1 MRNFNMNAI
10 KDFWEDYVNSFVDTK
25 VNLRNAKICRID
37 RMIGEN
43 LIILATD
50 VDTGLQYEQKM
61 HVLPAKLTKRLE
73 RIGCFYEIDN
83 YRYIPTVDVKGRV
96 INDYCKPLKS
106 EDDTKSTIVLSRF
119 SEDEDVARLARR
131 MKNARNLTFVSRR
144 PFEVMDSYVTYKYA
158 ILVGIKSAN
167 KQTQIYAIDIM
178 DALCKK
184 AEKTKAFSGYI
195 DQQKANNVNFTF
207 TCKDCTDLNFLDRS
221 ACLVV
226 HAFFHDAGSTFRCD
240 HMVGFYDNFAIFIL
254 NCLTGE
260 TTCDTLLKSFDLFF
274 TIYKRFYIHT

>member
-37 RMIGEN
+37 RMRGEN
-43 LIILATD
+43 LIILATE

-61 HVLPAKLTKRLE
+61 SVLPAKLTKRLE

-83 YRYIPTVDVKGRV
+83 CRYIPTVDVKGRV

-144 PFEVMDSYVTYKYA
+144 PFEVMDSYVTYKYTS
-158 ILVGIKSAN
+158 LVGIKSAN

-207 TCKDCTDLNFLDRS
+207 TCNIDNSSLALKVSDSITGRKSIQIDIISKINGRTYQGCCGVMVSKIRACRS
-221 ACLVV
+221 KFQARR
-226 HAFFHDAGSTFRCD
+226 S
-240 HMVGFYDNFAIFIL
+240 
-254 NCLTGE
+254 
-260 TTCDTLLKSFDLFF
+260 
-274 TIYKRFYIHT
+274 

>member
-37 RMIGEN
+37 RMKGEN
-43 LIILATD
+43 LIILATE

-61 HVLPAKLTKRLE
+61 SVLPAKLTKRLE

-83 YRYIPTVDVKGRV
+83 CRYIPTVDVKGRV

-144 PFEVMDSYVTYKYA
+144 PFEVMDSYVTYKYTS
-158 ILVGIKSAN
+158 LVGIKSAN

-195 DQQKANNVNFTF
+195 DQQKANNVNFMAV
-207 TCKDCTDLNFLDRS
+207 CDWRVKVL
-221 ACLVV
+221 LVKK
-226 HAFFHDAGSTFRCD
+226 
-240 HMVGFYDNFAIFIL
+240 Y
-254 NCLTGE
+254 
-260 TTCDTLLKSFDLFF
+260 
-274 TIYKRFYIHT
+274 

>member
-37 RMIGEN
+37 RMKGEN
-43 LIILATD
+43 LIILATE

-61 HVLPAKLTKRLE
+61 SVLPAKLTKRLE

-83 YRYIPTVDVKGRV
+83 CRYIPTVDVKGRV

-144 PFEVMDSYVTYKYA
+144 PFEVMDSYVTYKYTS
-158 ILVGIKSAN
+158 LVGIKFMQLTSWMLFAK
-167 KQTQIYAIDIM
+167 KQKRQKPFQVILTSRKPIM
-178 DALCKK
+178 STLHLHVIL
-184 AEKTKAFSGYI
+184 TI
-195 DQQKANNVNFTF
+195 
-207 TCKDCTDLNFLDRS
+207 
-221 ACLVV
+221 V
-226 HAFFHDAGSTFRCD
+226 HW
-240 HMVGFYDNFAIFIL
+240 L
-254 NCLTGE
+254 
-260 TTCDTLLKSFDLFF
+260 
-274 TIYKRFYIHT
+274 

>member
-37 RMIGEN
+37 RMRGEN
-43 LIILATD
+43 LIILATE

-61 HVLPAKLTKRLE
+61 SVLPAKLTKGLE

-83 YRYIPTVDVKGRV
+83 CRYIPTVDVKGRV

-131 MKNARNLTFVSRR
+131 MKLDLRF
-144 PFEVMDSYVTYKYA
+144 
-158 ILVGIKSAN
+158 
-167 KQTQIYAIDIM
+167 
-178 DALCKK
+178 
-184 AEKTKAFSGYI
+184 KTAF
-195 DQQKANNVNFTF
+195 
-207 TCKDCTDLNFLDRS
+207 
-221 ACLVV
+221 
-226 HAFFHDAGSTFRCD
+226 
-240 HMVGFYDNFAIFIL
+240 
-254 NCLTGE
+254 
-260 TTCDTLLKSFDLFF
+260 
-274 TIYKRFYIHT
+274 